1 MITCTFQEA
10 YSRADDIPYLSKI
23 KSLVPG
29 RRRMTR
35 DQKEWLL
42 DNSSLLSNL
51 QSLDFTDEKI
61 SDEFVEEF
69 DWDDLPR
76 LESIDFSNNQ
86 KITDKSL
93 IAINNS
99 HRVGTNRDSL
109 KYGWKYGLDCSAY
122 SQIFIDI
129 SGTSVTM
136 KDDILC
142 HEHIILTPKR
152 AIPICGYRFLIL
164 NCG

>member
-1 MITCTFQEA
+1 MLTCTFQEA
-10 YSRADDIPYLSKI
+10 YARADDIVYLSKI

-42 DNSSLLSNL
+42 DNSSLLANL
-51 QSLDFTDEKI
+51 QSIDFTDEKI

-69 DWDDLPR
+69 DWDDLTR
-76 LESIDFSNNQ
+76 LESIDFSNNP

-93 IAINNS
+93 IAINS
-99 HRVGTNRDSL
+99 LRRVGTTRDSL
-109 KYGWKYGLDCSAY
+109 KYGWKYGFDCSAY
-122 SQIFIDI
+122 SEIFIDI

-136 KDDILC
+136 KNDVLF
-142 HEHIILTPKR
+142 HEHIIITPKGV
-152 AIPICGYRFLIL
+152 IPISGYRFLIL
-164 NCG
+164 N